1 MKFDEFKKELLKQ
14 IGLNSKFFKHGE
26 LQILHDFAQ
35 TISKEDFGED
45 QGK

>member
-14 IGLNSKFFKHGE
+14 INLNSKHFKPGE

-35 TISKEDFGED
+35 TISKEDFEED
-45 QGK
+45 PGQ